1 MKICFHHDNFI
12 GDDELAIKEMKMNKR
27 IFWVLV
33 SCALF
38 FISAYVNAA
47 ELSQPQQL
55 ISKTSSEIKAVLK
68 KDKDALKA
76 NPTHVYKLVDEIL
89 VPHVDLDRISS
100 LILGKHWKEVS
111 DENKKRFQNEF
122 KNMLILTYA
131 TALNELDEWQMSFL
145 HSTKS
150 TRENEVMIRSK
161 ISQNGPPL
169 NVDYRMRL
177 NGDSWKVYDVTIEGI
192 SLVTNY
198 RSSFKRLM
206 QTSGIDGLISHME
219 KNNRKALS
227 S

>member
-1 MKICFHHDNFI
+1 
-12 GDDELAIKEMKMNKR
+12 MNKR
-27 IFWVLV
+27 IFWVLL

-38 FISAYVNAA
+38 FISAYVNAT

-55 ISKTSSEIKAVLK
+55 ISKTSSDIKAVLK
-68 KDKDALKA
+68 KDKDALEA
-76 NPTHVYKLVDEIL
+76 NPALVYKLVDEIL

-122 KNMLILTYA
+122 KNMLIRTYA
-131 TALNELDEWQMSFL
+131 TALSELDDWQLSFL
-145 HSTKS
+145 PSTKN
-150 TRENEVMIRSK
+150 TRENEVLIRSK

-177 NGDSWKVYDVTIEGI
+177 NEDSWKVYDVTIEGI